1 MQEEIGTGGGGF
13 RFLYAAF
20 LEQASE
26 RLGNDKLL
34 GVSEQI
40 TKAGDL
46 WRDSALQ
53 MAGIYK
59 GRITSQKDFD
69 DCADI
74 MNEIAAIEKNAFQD
88 LSKIKLR

>member
-20 LEQASE
+20 LEQAAE
-26 RLGNDKLL
+26 RLNNDKIIRI
-34 GVSEQI
+34 SEEF
-40 TKAGDL
+40 TKSGDL

-59 GRITSQKDFD
+59 GRITSQKDFND
-69 DCADI
+69 AADI
-74 MNEIAAIEKNAFQD
+74 MNEIASVERKALND
-88 LSKIKLR
+88 